1 MKKFFMAM
9 TSFVAV
15 LLCRVDAVETTDQKP
30 NIVLVLA
37 DDLGWA
43 DVGFHGATDIQT
55 PVIDKLAAEG
65 MRLDSFYAQPMCT
78 PSRAAFLT
86 GRYPM
91 RYGMQSF
98 VITPGQHYGLPVE
111 ERIVAQDLKAAG
123 YNTYAIGKWHLGHSD
138 EAFWPQN
145 RGFDYFYGT
154 TIGNV
159 DYYTKESA
167 GVMDWQ
173 RNGEYLNE
181 DDYFTD
187 LITADAVRII
197 EEQSSDKPFF
207 LYLAELAVHS
217 PYQAPQKYID
227 QYKHIEDETR
237 RLYAAMA
244 ASLDDSVAQVV
255 DALDRKGLRDNTLI
269 IFLSDNGG
277 IAGSGY
283 SATMKKITGDKPAP
297 ADNGPFRGAKASLYE
312 GGVRSVAVVNWP
324 GHVKPG
330 INNEIIHIV
339 DWRPT
344 LLNLAGVEASGDSF
358 IDGRNIWPVI
368 TEGKPSPHEN
378 ILINVEMHRGAVRKG
393 KWKFI
398 NNASLPSSIEL
409 YDLEADPGE
418 QDNLVELHS
427 EIVQEIKVLLNE
439 YAKEAQASLYFKEYM
454 PFIVEDYKTSS
465 REYDGDED
473 SGQPGEKPALP
484 QDK

>member
-1 MKKFFMAM
+1 MKKLFTMIV
-9 TSFVAV
+9 SLVAA
-15 LLCRVDAVETTDQKP
+15 LFCNADSGAAAYKKP
-30 NIVLVLA
+30 NIVLLLA

-55 PVIDKLAAEG
+55 PAIDKLAEEG
-65 MRLDSFYAQPMCT
+65 VRLESFYTQPMCT

-91 RYGMQSF
+91 RYGLQTF
-98 VITPGQHYGLPVE
+98 VITPGQHYGLPTD
-111 ERIVAQDLKAAG
+111 ERIIAQDLKEAG
-123 YNTYAIGKWHLGHSD
+123 YATYAIGKWHLGHSD
-138 EAFWPQN
+138 KAFWPQN

-159 DYYTKESA
+159 DYYTKETA
-167 GVMDWQ
+167 GIMDWQ

-181 DDYFTD
+181 EGYFTD

-227 QYKHIEDETR
+227 QYKHIKDETR
-237 RLYAAMA
+237 RSYAAMA

-283 SATMKKITGDKPAP
+283 SSMMKQVTGNKPAP
-297 ADNGPFRGAKASLYE
+297 ANNGLFRGSKASLYE
-312 GGVRSVAVVNWP
+312 GGVRSVSAVNWP

-330 INNEIIHIV
+330 INNEVIHIV
-339 DWRPT
+339 DWMPT
-344 LLNLAGVEASGDSF
+344 LLSLAGVETSGDKF
-358 IDGRNIWPVI
+358 IDGKNIWPVI
-368 TEGKPSPHEN
+368 TEEKPSPHDS

-393 KWKFI
+393 NWKFI
-398 NNASLPSSIEL
+398 NNASLPSSVEL
-409 YDLEADPGE
+409 YDLKADPGE
-418 QDNLVELHS
+418 QENLADLHPD
-427 EIVQEIKVLLNE
+427 IVQEMTVLLNE
-439 YAKEAQASLYFKEYM
+439 YAKGAKASLYFKEYM

-465 REYDGDED
+465 MEYNGDED
-473 SGQPGEKPALP
+473 SGQPGEIPVLP
-484 QDK
+484 